1 MHETTIRIE
10 IAVPDRLV
18 LDTDASS
25 VQLPL
30 TTGYL
35 GVLPGHAPMLGAIG
49 TGELT
54 YCELG
59 GAERYLAVDG
69 GAVEILP
76 DRVRILATHA
86 ERDSEIDA
94 DRARKAL
101 ERADERLR
109 LQSLEIDV
117 ARAQKALA
125 RARARIAAA
134 SSHPSS

>member
-1 MHETTIRIE
+1 MPDNTIRIE

-18 LDTDASS
+18 IDTEVSS

-30 TTGYL
+30 TNGYL
-35 GVLPGHAPMLGAIG
+35 GVLPGHAPMLGEVG

-54 YCELG
+54 YSEPG
-59 GAERYLAVDG
+59 GAEHFLAVDG

-86 ERDSEIDA
+86 ERDSDIDTA
-94 DRARKAL
+94 RARQAL
-101 ERADERLR
+101 ERADDRLK

-117 ARAQKALA
+117 DRAQKALA
-125 RARARIAAA
+125 RAKARIATA
-134 SSHPSS
+134 SHS